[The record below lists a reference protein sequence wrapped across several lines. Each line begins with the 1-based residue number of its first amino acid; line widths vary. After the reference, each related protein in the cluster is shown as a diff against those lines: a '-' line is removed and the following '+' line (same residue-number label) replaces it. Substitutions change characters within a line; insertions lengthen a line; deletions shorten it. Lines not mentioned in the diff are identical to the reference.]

1 MGYGIN
7 TTHPDH
13 QPPVPPIPN
22 PQSPIPALNAII
34 DVDAAGRAGWRPVDL
49 ANAFLNGGA
58 RFLQLRAKT
67 MGGAALLDT
76 AAAIVE
82 LTRSCGASLI
92 VNDRADI
99 ARLAAADGVHVGQDD
114 LAPSAVRAL
123 VGRGA
128 IVGLSTHTIEQ
139 MEGAV
144 TEPVSYVAVGPVFG
158 TTTKDTGYS
167 RIGLEMVRAA
177 AARASAHGLPLVAI
191 GGITLQTA
199 RSVIDAGAASVA
211 VIGDLLSTGDP
222 ERRTHEYLVALER
235 RAG

>member
-1 MGYGIN
+1 MIN
-7 TTHPDH
+7 HH
-13 QPPVPPIPN
+13 PPVRPIPN
-22 PQSPIPALNAII
+22 PQSPIPVLNAII
-34 DVDAAGRAGWRPVDL
+34 DVDMAARAGWPPVDL
-49 ANAFLNGGA
+49 AKAFLNGGA

-67 MGGAALLDT
+67 IGGAALLDT

-82 LTRSCGASLI
+82 LTRASGATLI

-99 ARLAAADGVHVGQDD
+99 ARLAGADGVHVGQDD

-123 VGRGA
+123 VGA
-128 IVGLSTHTIEQ
+128 SATVGLSTHTIEQ
-139 MEGAV
+139 IERAV
-144 TEPVSYVAVGPVFG
+144 AEPITYVATGPVFG
-158 TTTKDTGYS
+158 TTTKDTGYN

-177 AARASAHGLPLVAI
+177 AARASARGLPLVAI

-211 VIGDLLSTGDP
+211 VIGDLLATADP
-222 ERRTHEYLVALER
+222 ERRTREFLVALER